1 MTLDPVRLY
10 LVRHGQARADDGSYG
25 HDTPLSALG
34 WRQAEA
40 VAVALADVSLAAI
53 YASPMRRARE
63 TAEPLARLT
72 GLDVRLHDRLL
83 EFEIADW
90 GPDAEDSQIDAIWRA
105 EHTGMPGG
113 ETLVAFAE
121 RVAAGCDDI
130 VGPHAG
136 EAIAIVSHSGTTDAI
151 LRWTMG
157 IPPDSPWV
165 HEFDLPNAAI
175 VELLVWPQGRSP
187 EGPPRYA
194 AIQRAPNLDHLPDSL
209 RSDT

>member
-1 MTLDPVRLY
+1 MTEPVRLY

-25 HDTPLSALG
+25 RDTPLSALG

-63 TAEPLARLT
+63 TAEPLARVT
-72 GLDVRLHDRLL
+72 GLDVQLDDRLL
-83 EFEIADW
+83 EFEFAGWDPEGEVQAGDW
-90 GPDAEDSQIDAIWRA
+90 AWRP

-113 ETLVAFAE
+113 ETLGAFAE
-121 RVAAGCDDI
+121 RVAAGCEEI
-130 VGPHAG
+130 VGPHTG

-151 LRWTMG
+151 LRWTMA
-157 IPPDSPWV
+157 IPPTSPWF